1 MSIDQVILWVQNE
14 LRNAQTDLL
23 AAEHTKD
30 DVRFAVALRKLEAL
44 QEIETI
50 LNSVKGGDIA

>member
-14 LRNAQTDLL
+14 LRNAQTDIL
-23 AAEHTKD
+23 AAERTKD